1 MCNKLIGKRLKNGEL
16 TYKKW
21 CNQLSKVYLTQSSV
35 AKPRLIVLAFALGLV
50 SWINF
55 GVTIAAQTPDSADTP
70 TIVGGHEAEI
80 GAWPWQAALV
90 DADDPDAAQGQ
101 FCGGSLIAP
110 EWVLTAAHCV
120 EGESAAAVEVVLG
133 RHRLSSPG
141 GERLAVDT
149 ILIHP
154 AYRSYLSGSDLAL
167 LHLTQPSVQT
177 PLPID
182 NDVTLLAEQ
191 RALRAT
197 VIGWGATDTASGSE
211 VLREASIPLVTR
223 NACNAGYFTDDLVT
237 PEMICAGYPKGGKGS
252 CYGDSGG
259 PLMIAT
265 EEAPGWL
272 EVGIASWGPS
282 GCRSQ
287 DQYGVYTRVASFQP
301 WIQQCLDDLGAADCI
316 GGDDYEPDDQ
326 PAQASQIASI
336 LNASSMVSQSH
347 TLHDVSDTDWVKLD
361 VSAGS
366 TYIIE
371 THAVS
376 ALGDTILWL
385 YQNDGITALTY
396 DDDSADDAYGARLI
410 WRAPANDIVY
420 IQVESYW
427 RNSRIDYILHVTELN
442 AAYHLPVI
450 LRP

>member
-1 MCNKLIGKRLKNGEL
+1 MRNNLIGKRLKTGEF
-16 TYKKW
+16 TYKTW
-21 CNQLSKVYLTQSSV
+21 CYQPVKAHSTLAPSAHTL
-35 AKPRLIVLAFALGLV
+35 LIVLAVAFGFV
-50 SWINF
+50 IWINF
-55 GVTIAAQTPDSADTP
+55 GATLQAQAPDSADTP

-110 EWVLTAAHCV
+110 TWVLTAAHCV
-120 EGESAAAVEVVLG
+120 EGESAAAIEVVLG

-167 LHLTQPSVQT
+167 LHLVEPSIQI

-182 NDVTLLAEQ
+182 NDVTVLAEN
-191 RALRAT
+191 RSLRAT
-197 VIGWGATDTASGSE
+197 VTGWGATDTATGSE

-223 NACNAGYFTDDLVT
+223 NICNAGYFTDDLVT

-265 EEAPGWL
+265 DEAPGWL
-272 EVGIASWGPS
+272 EVGIVSWGPS

-301 WIQQCLDDLGAADCI
+301 WIQQCLDDLDAADCI

-336 LNASSMVSQSH
+336 LNATSVVSQSH
-347 TLHDVSDTDWVKLD
+347 TLHDISDTDWVKLG
-361 VSAGS
+361 VSAGA

-371 THAVS
+371 TQAVS

-385 YQNDGITALTY
+385 YQNDGIKALAY
-396 DDDSADDAYGARLI
+396 DDDSGDDAYGARLI
-410 WRAPANDIVY
+410 WRAPANDTVY

-442 AAYHLPVI
+442 AAYHLPII
-450 LRP
+450 LQP